1 MTRLFVALNIPSEIK
16 DNLLNTCRRLAVHP
30 GKFRWEKAD
39 KIHLTLKFI
48 GEVEDKLVDSIK
60 TELDF
65 VENYHSFNFSVSKF
79 DFFFRNGEPRILW
92 AGLKTD
98 GPIENLVDEI
108 NNRLEKF
115 SIPAERRKFKP
126 HLTMLRI
133 KIYPGEKF
141 IQAFKNY
148 EFDEMNFT
156 AENISLMQSRLFP
169 TGAEYS
175 EIKKYKLK

>member
-1 MTRLFVALNIPSEIK
+1 MVRLFVALNIPSDIK
-16 DNLLNTCRRLAVHP
+16 EYLLNTCRHLAVHP
-30 GKFRWEKAD
+30 DKFRWETPD

-48 GEVEDKLVDSIK
+48 GEVEDNLVDSIK

-65 VENYHSFNFSVSKF
+65 IKNYHSFNFSVSKF
-79 DFFFRNGEPRILW
+79 DFFFRNGEPKILW

-98 GPIENLVDEI
+98 DPIDNLIEEI
-108 NNRLEKF
+108 NRRLEKF

-133 KIYPGEKF
+133 KIHPGEKF

-148 EFDEMNFT
+148 ELGKLNFT
-156 AENISLMQSRLFP
+156 AKNISLIRSRLS
-169 TGAEYS
+169 TASAKYS